1 MESILITY
9 IVLRNI
15 SLIYLSNLFPLIFYL
30 REFLMQYILIL
41 FSLPLPSPRL
51 SPPYFMFFL
60 SLSKKIPQKAQKNG
74 NQNNKPTRQN
84 KGTSKQKP
92 CQNKTKET
100 KKPPPNT
107 HKQTNPME
115 FILRCPTTPGR
126 GARSGGNGFIL
137 FQLVLIAS
145 NFWIG
150 SGIPRPRPPLS
161 AGLMHAAI
169 VYKLLWT

>member
-41 FSLPLPSPRL
+41 FFLPLPSPRL
-51 SPPYFMFFL
+51 SPPHFMFFL
-60 SLSKKIPQKAQKNG
+60 SLSKKKIPQKAQKNG

-92 CQNKTKET
+92 CQNKTKG
-100 KKPPPNT
+100 KKSPPPQHTQAN
-107 HKQTNPME
+107 KPYG

-126 GARSGGNGFIL
+126 GARSGE
-137 FQLVLIAS
+137 S
-145 NFWIG
+145 
-150 SGIPRPRPPLS
+150 
-161 AGLMHAAI
+161 
-169 VYKLLWT
+169 